1 MMIECLSETAVLP
14 HVPLIPFTLNISSI
28 SGTMRLLSTSSAR
41 AAAFMVMRTF
51 RSMAA
56 ARLSALLIVG
66 SVLAAM

>member
-1 MMIECLSETAVLP
+1 
-14 HVPLIPFTLNISSI
+14 
-28 SGTMRLLSTSSAR
+28 MRFLSTSSAR

-56 ARLSALLIVG
+56 ARLAALLIVG